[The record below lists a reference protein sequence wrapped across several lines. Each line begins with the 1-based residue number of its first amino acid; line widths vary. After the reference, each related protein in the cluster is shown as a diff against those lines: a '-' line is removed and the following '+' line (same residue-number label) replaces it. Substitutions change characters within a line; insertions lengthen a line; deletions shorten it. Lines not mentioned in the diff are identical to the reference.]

1 MTAKI
6 KMIDEIY
13 ECPLCGSP
21 VCEAPIGSGD
31 LAFINPNCCYMTHY
45 GWEKED
51 YIFDEETQA
60 WRGKGEER

>member
-1 MTAKI
+1 MTAKS

-31 LAFINPNCCYMTHY
+31 LACISWSCPYMTHY
-45 GWEKED
+45 GWKKED
-51 YIFDEETQA
+51 YVSDEQTQI
-60 WRGKGEER
+60 WKIKGEDN